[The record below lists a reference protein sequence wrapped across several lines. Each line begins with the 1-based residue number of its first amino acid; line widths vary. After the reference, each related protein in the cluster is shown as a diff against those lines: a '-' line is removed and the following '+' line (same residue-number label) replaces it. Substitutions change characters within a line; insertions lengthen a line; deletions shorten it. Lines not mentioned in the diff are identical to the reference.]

1 VKRGMIFL
9 LGMACWSWG
18 GGWAGE
24 ALEEA
29 DQKQQI
35 AELERQIAAVEEKRP
50 AGPDE
55 VFDSN
60 LPLAKLQVEKL
71 RQRLQDPWRGVS
83 WGKAWREDVAAA
95 QAALQRLAEGRVA
108 FADGPAPGDRPYLE
122 RAYESQTDGSPQP
135 YFVGVPEDYTPE
147 RAWPLVVF
155 LHGYVPDTSFTNPW
169 VVSEEKWELAK
180 KAGVLFVLPH
190 GRRNSDF
197 LGVGEVDTLAV
208 IREMQRYYHVDP
220 NRIYLMGASMGG
232 YGCWAIALHYP
243 DLFAAICPISG
254 QTDFFLWENRD
265 RRRAPLFKAV
275 LTQWNNP
282 VDLAE
287 NALNLP
293 SFCQHGG
300 HDNLVPTIHSQLM
313 TARLRV
319 TELEPFLPPADI
331 ERARALLRE
340 AGLPE
345 LNYHH
350 RYFQDDRYGHYIYW
364 DLPCYQRP
372 LHWINTGSVDLTD
385 EGKGPLVRDPAPPH
399 VIYRTYNLKYHRA
412 YWVQIDEFGQW
423 AQRAQIEARVQPDN
437 RIEVVTEN
445 VTRFTL
451 DLPDSLLDRTQPIT
465 VVTNGEVSYQGPAPP
480 EGRIRVALEG
490 ALPPPQPGELRKT
503 PALCGPAREAFNTPF
518 LVTYGTIGARAPEL
532 KKNAERFVQEWYDF
546 AEGRPPLKSDREVTA
561 EDRRKYNL
569 VCFGEPESHALLAP
583 LAARLPLGIQ
593 PYRYRVGN
601 EEFAGEDVGLVLLYP
616 NPEQPDRLLLI
627 FSGLYWG
634 TPLPI
639 NHKFDL
645 LPDFIVFNSQ
655 VLKDGRDP
663 INQHLIAGF
672 FNQQWQLD
680 PALIDRGPR
689 L

>member
-1 VKRGMIFL
+1 MKCGLIVLI
-9 LGMACWSWG
+9 WWG
-18 GGWAGE
+18 SFGFAGGWAGE
-24 ALEEA
+24 ELREA
-29 DQKQQI
+29 EQKRQI
-35 AELERQIAAVEEKRP
+35 AELERQIAAAEGKRP
-50 AGPDE
+50 AGADE

-60 LPLAKLQVEKL
+60 LPLAKLQLEKL
-71 RQRLQDPWRGVS
+71 RQRIEDPWRGTS
-83 WGKAWREDVAAA
+83 WKEAWEEDVAAA
-95 QAALQRLAEGRVA
+95 QAALQRIAAGKVA
-108 FADGPAPGDRPYLE
+108 FADGKAHGDQPYLE
-122 RAYESQTDGSPQP
+122 RAYESQTDGSAQP
-135 YFVGVPEDYTPE
+135 YFVGVPENYTPE
-147 RAWPLVVF
+147 RAWPLVIF

-169 VVSEEKWELAK
+169 VLSEEKWELAK
-180 KAGVLFVLPH
+180 KEGVLLVLPH

-265 RRRAPLFKAV
+265 RRRAPLFKSI
-275 LTQWNNP
+275 LTKWNNP

-313 TARLRV
+313 TARLQA
-319 TELEPFLPPADI
+319 TELEPFLLPADI
-331 ERARALLRE
+331 ERVRSLLRE

-345 LNYHH
+345 LNYNH
-350 RYFQDDRYGHYIYW
+350 RYFQDDNYGHYIYW

-372 LHWINTGSVDLTD
+372 LHWINTGVPDPED
-385 EGKGPLVRDPAPPH
+385 PGEGPLVRDPAPPR
-399 VIYRTYNLKYHRA
+399 VIYRTYHLKYHRA
-412 YWVQIDEFGQW
+412 YWVQIDEVGQW
-423 AQRAQIEARVQPDN
+423 AQRAQIEAQVQPGN

-451 DLPDSLLDRTQPIT
+451 DLPPSLLDLTQPFT
-465 VVTNGEVSYQGPAPP
+465 VITNGEESFHGPAPP
-480 EGRIRVALEG
+480 EGQIQVALEG
-490 ALPPPQPGELRKT
+490 ALPPPRPGELRKT

-518 LVTYGTIGARAPEL
+518 LVTYGTQGPGADEL
-532 KKNAERFVQEWYDF
+532 KKKAERFVREWYDF
-546 AEGRPPLKSDREVTA
+546 AEGRPPLKADGEVTA
-561 EDRRKYNL
+561 AEQQRFNL
-569 VCFGEPESHALLAP
+569 VCFGEPETHALLRP
-583 LAARLPLGIQ
+583 LAPHLPLGIQ
-593 PYRYRVGN
+593 PHCYRIGN

-616 NPEQPDRLLLI
+616 NPQQPDRLLLI

-634 TPLPI
+634 TPLPV

-645 LPDFIVFNSQ
+645 LPDFIVFNSKI
-655 VLKDGRDP
+655 LRDGRDP

-672 FNQQWQLD
+672 FNQKWQLD
-680 PALIDRGPR
+680 PTLIDRGPR
-689 L
+689 F